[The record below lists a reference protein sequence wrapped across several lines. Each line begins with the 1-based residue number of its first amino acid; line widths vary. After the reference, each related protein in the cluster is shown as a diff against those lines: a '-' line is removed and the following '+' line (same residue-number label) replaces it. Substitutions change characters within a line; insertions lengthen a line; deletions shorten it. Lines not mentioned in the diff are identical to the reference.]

1 MNDRKEKLW
10 TSAFLLDTGV
20 NLLIY
25 LIYYL
30 LMVIITVVAKD
41 TLHASLS
48 EAGLASGLFILG
60 TLVARLFA
68 ARFVE

>member
-48 EAGLASGLFILG
+48 EAGI
-60 TLVARLFA
+60 VRL
-68 ARFVE
+68 